1 MKYHL
6 YHHTQ
11 SFRDYFYW
19 QLLLESMIFAFV
31 VAKASRASKC
41 LATVLTT
48 MHSTRISVVVSDVD
62 SQIAFV
68 LEHLFTVRALSCLA
82 VLSTELFPAWKKQP
96 G

>member
-1 MKYHL
+1 
-6 YHHTQ
+6 
-11 SFRDYFYW
+11 
-19 QLLLESMIFAFV
+19 MIFAFV

-82 VLSTELFPAWKKQP
+82 VLGTELFPAWKKQP

>member
-1 MKYHL
+1 
-6 YHHTQ
+6 
-11 SFRDYFYW
+11 
-19 QLLLESMIFAFV
+19 
-31 VAKASRASKC
+31 
-41 LATVLTT
+41 